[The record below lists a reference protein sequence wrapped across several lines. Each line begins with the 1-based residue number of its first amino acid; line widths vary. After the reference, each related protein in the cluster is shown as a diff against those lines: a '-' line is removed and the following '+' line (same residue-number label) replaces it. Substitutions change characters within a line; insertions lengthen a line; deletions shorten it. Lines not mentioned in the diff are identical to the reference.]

1 MPKRT
6 PRRAAAPAFS
16 NTVPAPAAATG
27 SAQSNVSQA
36 SAQAFT
42 FGDPVPVLDGREIL
56 DYCEAWLNGKW
67 YEPPISWEGLA
78 RSFRAATHH
87 ASALYFKR
95 NVLASTFVPHRL
107 LSRDTFGKFALDFL
121 TFGNAYLERT
131 PNMLGRD
138 LGLRHSLAKY
148 MRRGQAL
155 DTYYFVQGFGKEHE
169 FKPGSVFHLIEP
181 DINQEV
187 YGLPEYL
194 STLQAAWLNESA
206 TLFRRKYYNNGS
218 HAGFILYLSDPQVN
232 DGDVLALRQALK
244 DSRGPGNFR
253 NLFLHS
259 PGGKKDGMQ
268 LIPISEVAAKD
279 EFTGIKN
286 VTRDDVLAALRVP
299 PQLLGIVPQNSGG
312 FGSIREAASVW
323 AMNELRSL
331 QARLAEVNAWL
342 GEDVVTFSPF
352 DPAAASAQDP
362 SAAKA

>member
-16 NTVPAPAAATG
+16 NTVPASAAATG
-27 SAQSNVSQA
+27 SALSNVSQA
-36 SAQAFT
+36 SSQAFT

-107 LSRDTFGKFALDFL
+107 LSRDTFGKLALDFL

-155 DTYYFVQGFGKEHE
+155 DTYYFVQGFVKEHE

-218 HAGFILYLSDPQVN
+218 HAGFILYMTDPAQAQ
-232 DGDVLALRQALK
+232 GDVDALREAMRNAK
-244 DSRGPGNFR
+244 GPGNFR
-253 NLFLHS
+253 NLFMYS
-259 PGGKKDGMQ
+259 PNGKKDGIQ
-268 LIPISEVAAKD
+268 VLPISEVAAKD
-279 EFTGIKN
+279 DFTSIKN
-286 VTRDDVLAALRVP
+286 VSRDDVLAAHRVP
-299 PQLLGIVPQNSGG
+299 PQLMGIVPGNTGG
-312 FGSIREAASVW
+312 FGAVKPAAEVF
-323 AMNELRSL
+323 ARNELEPL
-331 QARLAEVNAWL
+331 QARFKALNDWFGEELVRFAPYVIEG
-342 GEDVVTFSPF
+342 GED
-352 DPAAASAQDP
+352 SAT
-362 SAAKA
+362 K

>member
-27 SAQSNVSQA
+27 SALSNVSQA

-131 PNMLGRD
+131 PNILGRD
-138 LGLRHSLAKY
+138 LGLRHSLAMY

-155 DTYYFVQGFGKEHE
+155 DTYYFVQGFWKEHE

-206 TLFRRKYYNNGS
+206 TL
-218 HAGFILYLSDPQVN
+218 AEALLLLS
-232 DGDVLALRQALK
+232 A
-244 DSRGPGNFR
+244 
-253 NLFLHS
+253 
-259 PGGKKDGMQ
+259 
-268 LIPISEVAAKD
+268 
-279 EFTGIKN
+279 
-286 VTRDDVLAALRVP
+286 AALPAPSASARPMLSRLLPRVE
-299 PQLLGIVPQNSGG
+299 LLSPAPVSFWSWARIWPEAPSA
-312 FGSIREAASVW
+312 IR
-323 AMNELRSL
+323 
-331 QARLAEVNAWL
+331 
-342 GEDVVTFSPF
+342 T
-352 DPAAASAQDP
+352 AAAMML
-362 SAAKA
+362 

>member
-27 SAQSNVSQA
+27 SALSNVSQA

-187 YGLPEYL
+187 YGLPGYL

-218 HAGFILYLSDPQVN
+218 HAGFILYMTDPAQAQ
-232 DGDVLALRQALK
+232 GDVDALREAMRNAK
-244 DSRGPGNFR
+244 GPGNFR
-253 NLFLHS
+253 NLFMYS
-259 PGGKKDGMQ
+259 PNGKKDG
-268 LIPISEVAAKD
+268 I
-279 EFTGIKN
+279 
-286 VTRDDVLAALRVP
+286 
-299 PQLLGIVPQNSGG
+299 
-312 FGSIREAASVW
+312 
-323 AMNELRSL
+323 
-331 QARLAEVNAWL
+331 
-342 GEDVVTFSPF
+342 
-352 DPAAASAQDP
+352 
-362 SAAKA
+362 